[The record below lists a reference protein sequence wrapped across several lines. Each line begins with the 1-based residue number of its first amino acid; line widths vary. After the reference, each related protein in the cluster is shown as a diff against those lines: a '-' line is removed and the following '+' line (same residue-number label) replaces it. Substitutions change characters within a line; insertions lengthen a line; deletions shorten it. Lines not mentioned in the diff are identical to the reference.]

1 MKRIKRFLTLYASYF
16 RINITRYIS
25 YRVETVIWLVGMILP
40 PVVLLS
46 VWQSAASRMGGS
58 IVGFN
63 AGDIAAYFVVVML
76 VNHGTQAW
84 AVFLWESYV
93 REGYLAYV
101 LLRPHPVFMQDLAEN
116 VAFKIVTMP
125 IMLLTGVAL
134 WISFHAHARLT
145 PLTLLAA
152 IPTVLLAFALRYTID
167 WIVATTSALYS
178 TKVDAVNT
186 VFFFIVLIFSGQI
199 APLQMMPNSLRMA
212 ADFLPFRWMI
222 DFPVQALLGRLT
234 TQQILTGMGMQAL
247 WLTVQAALV
256 AITWRGGI
264 RRFTAVGL

>member
-1 MKRIKRFLTLYASYF
+1 MKRIKRLLTLYASYF
-16 RINITRYIS
+16 RINVTRYVA

-46 VWQSAASRMGGS
+46 VWQSAASRAGGV
-58 IVGFN
+58 IAGFN
-63 AGDIAAYFVVVML
+63 GGDIAAYFIVVML
-76 VNHGTQAW
+76 VNHATQAW

-116 VAFKIVTMP
+116 VAFKLVTMP

-134 WISFHAHARLT
+134 WISFHAHLQVNPLALLT
-145 PLTLLAA
+145 A
-152 IPTVLLAFALRYTID
+152 IPAVLLAFALRYTID
-167 WIVATTSALYS
+167 WIVATTAALYS
-178 TKVDAVNT
+178 TKVDAVNA
-186 VFFFIVLIFSGQI
+186 VFFFIVLIFSGQV
-199 APLQMMPNSLRMA
+199 APLQMLPGALRMVA
-212 ADFLPFRWMI
+212 NFLPFRWMI
-222 DFPVQALLGRLT
+222 DFPVQALMGRLT
-234 TQQILTGMGMQAL
+234 TEAILAGLGVQVL
-247 WLTVQAALV
+247 WVMVHAGLI

>member
-1 MKRIKRFLTLYASYF
+1 MKRIKRFFTLYASYF

-46 VWQSAASRMGGS
+46 VWQNAASRAGGS

-63 AGDIAAYFVVVML
+63 SGDIAAYFIVVML
-76 VNHGTQAW
+76 VNHATLAW

-116 VAFKIVTMP
+116 VAFKIVTVP
-125 IMLLTGVAL
+125 VMLLTGVGL
-134 WISFHAHARLT
+134 WISFHAHVRIVPWALVT
-145 PLTLLAA
+145 A
-152 IPTVLLAFALRYTID
+152 IPAVLLAFALRYTMD
-167 WIVATTSALYS
+167 WIVATTAALYS

-186 VFFFIVLIFSGQI
+186 VFFFIMMLFSGQI
-199 APLQMMPNSLRMA
+199 APLQMLPNSLRIA
-212 ADFLPFRWMI
+212 ADFMPFRWMI
-222 DFPVQALLGRLT
+222 DFPVQAILGRLT
-234 TQQILTGMGMQAL
+234 PQQVLTGLGAQMI
-247 WLTVQAALV
+247 WVTIHAALV
-256 AITWRGGI
+256 ILTWRGGI

>member
-46 VWQSAASRMGGS
+46 VWQNAASRVGGS

-63 AGDIAAYFVVVML
+63 SGDIAAYFIVVML
-76 VNHGTQAW
+76 VNHATQAW

-116 VAFKIVTMP
+116 VAFKIVTVP

-134 WISFHAHARLT
+134 WISFHAHARIVPWALVT
-145 PLTLLAA
+145 AVPA
-152 IPTVLLAFALRYTID
+152 VLMAFALRYTID

-186 VFFFIVLIFSGQI
+186 VFFFIVMLFSGQI
-199 APLQMMPNSLRMA
+199 APLQMLPHSMRII

-222 DFPVQALLGRLT
+222 DFPVQAILGRLT
-234 TQQILTGMGMQAL
+234 IQQVLAGLGAQML
-247 WLTVQAALV
+247 WVTVQGALV